1 MLELSPGAYAG
12 LVSFEKINLP
22 LNVFARIGSKR
33 SLSYDG
39 MILLTGSLVDPGYAG
54 HLLFGVYNASQ
65 KKAIIR
71 SGMKICSI
79 VFEQLPSNVERK
91 VQPDPDL
98 LHGRLPQDFL
108 ARMAN
113 MEVLPWMQISERVKD
128 IERITKDIIDLKAR
142 YEDVLQ
148 PIKKLTENIDR
159 VATDVSSLTQETRR
173 LAHDLDTLRGITSE
187 NAKQI
192 GQLATAVGSVSGE
205 LKGVAERSRKAED
218 SSERQEGVLTELRTK
233 FGRFSLVAYVFWAIV
248 LLAAGALLPNADRS
262 SLREVGH
269 PIYFRSVEKAFG
281 WNGVD
286 YAMLVK
292 IYGAGHDTDRGYGPP
307 VCVGADKHRVMGRPD
322 STKISTS
329 YVERQNLT
337 LRLQNRRTNG
347 LSKKVENHA
356 HAVALHF
363 MFYNFCRSHQTLTKA
378 ARGVHTTPA
387 MAAGI
392 ADRVWKIE
400 DLIALT
406 DPKRPLV

>member
-1 MLELSPGAYAG
+1 MTSSKAQSTLFPSTAGSVVLTDKEIQQFVGSGLLIEKVTFDPRFLQSCSYDVRVGKIGMLGGQGREIDLVENVLELLPGAYAG

-39 MILLTGSLVDPGYAG
+39 MILLTGSLVDPGYVG

-65 KKAIIR
+65 KKNIIR
-71 SGMKICSI
+71 SGMKICSV
-79 VFEQLPSNVERK
+79 VFEQLPSDVERR

-98 LHGRLPQDFL
+98 LHGSLPQDFL

-192 GQLATAVGSVSGE
+192 GQLATTVGSITGE

-218 SSERQEGVLTELRTK
+218 ASERQEGVLTELRTK
-233 FGRFSLVAYVFWAIV
+233 FGRFSSATYVFWAI
-248 LLAAGALLPNADRS
+248 LLLVAGALLPKLIDRI
-262 SLREVGH
+262 LG
-269 PIYFRSVEKAFG
+269 K
-281 WNGVD
+281 
-286 YAMLVK
+286 
-292 IYGAGHDTDRGYGPP
+292 
-307 VCVGADKHRVMGRPD
+307 
-322 STKISTS
+322 
-329 YVERQNLT
+329 
-337 LRLQNRRTNG
+337 
-347 LSKKVENHA
+347 
-356 HAVALHF
+356 
-363 MFYNFCRSHQTLTKA
+363 
-378 ARGVHTTPA
+378 
-387 MAAGI
+387 
-392 ADRVWKIE
+392 
-400 DLIALT
+400 
-406 DPKRPLV
+406 

>member
-1 MLELSPGAYAG
+1 MTNPKAQATLFPGAAGSVVLTDQEIQGYVGSGLLIEKVTFDPRFLQSCSYDVRVGKLGILGGQGQEIDLEENVLELSPGAYAG

-39 MILLTGSLVDPGYAG
+39 MILLTGSLVDPGYTG

-79 VFEQLPSNVERK
+79 VFEQLPSDVERK
-91 VQPDPDL
+91 VHSDPDL
-98 LHGRLPQDFL
+98 LHGSLPQDFL

-159 VATDVSSLTQETRR
+159 VSTDVSSLAQETRS
-173 LAHDLDTLRGITSE
+173 LTHELDTLRGITSE

-192 GQLATAVGSVSGE
+192 GQLATTVGAITGE

-233 FGRFSLVAYVFWAIV
+233 FGRFSLAVYIFWAIL
-248 LLAAGALLPNADRS
+248 LLAVGALIPKLI
-262 SLREVGH
+262 EKIFGH
-269 PIYFRSVEKAFG
+269 
-281 WNGVD
+281 
-286 YAMLVK
+286 
-292 IYGAGHDTDRGYGPP
+292 
-307 VCVGADKHRVMGRPD
+307 
-322 STKISTS
+322 
-329 YVERQNLT
+329 
-337 LRLQNRRTNG
+337 
-347 LSKKVENHA
+347 
-356 HAVALHF
+356 
-363 MFYNFCRSHQTLTKA
+363 
-378 ARGVHTTPA
+378 
-387 MAAGI
+387 
-392 ADRVWKIE
+392 
-400 DLIALT
+400 
-406 DPKRPLV
+406 